1 MPAAVVRKSIFDL
14 LAYLQQNRIMTNI
27 VATSANG
34 EKDALSNRLFKSLIG
49 ESKETL
55 SSKKFY
61 DLLNHVGI
69 LADDPRL
76 KHILPELKKTT
87 SKAFLD
93 GEITR
98 EKFKDVVNQ
107 NLLVSRA
114 LMKDL
119 AIPNFEEFCSDIS
132 RIFDKVKANT
142 NGKVADYIPQLA
154 RVEPEQFAVSVCTID
169 GQRFSVGDYDTNFGL
184 QSTCKPINYCLAI
197 EEYGEDK
204 VHQHVGREPSGRSFN
219 ELSLNHDGLP
229 HNPMINAGAIMCSS
243 LIRAALDPADRFDY
257 VFKAWKRLCANK
269 NVSFNNAVYLSER
282 QTADRNFALAYF
294 MRENDAFPPG
304 TKLMDTLE
312 FYFQCCSIESCTHNL
327 SIAAATMA
335 NGGVNPLTEE
345 QIFSDTTVQHCLSL
359 MLTCGMYDFSGEFA
373 FKIGVPAKS
382 GVSGAMLVIIPN
394 VMGISIWSPRLDKL
408 GNSVRGVEFCERL
421 IKEYSFHNYDSLTK
435 QTSKK
440 NPRRAKYESKV
451 NNIVNL
457 IYAASS
463 GDLRELNRLE
473 VLGVQLDQADYDGR
487 TALHLAA
494 SENQLEV
501 ARFLIKRDVDLEP
514 KDRWGNTPLDDAKRE
529 GHQEIIRL
537 LENHMVN
544 QQTDSEEL

>member
-1 MPAAVVRKSIFDL
+1 MDNTVVK
-14 LAYLQQNRIMTNI
+14 T
-27 VATSANG
+27 ANG
-34 EKDALSNRLFKSLIG
+34 GKDALSNRLFRSLAD
-49 ESKETL
+49 ENKETL
-55 SSKKFY
+55 PSGKFY
-61 DLLNHVGI
+61 DLLNYVGI

-76 KHILPELKKTT
+76 KHLLPELSKKTSRST
-87 SKAFLD
+87 LE

-98 EKFKDVVNQ
+98 EKFKDIVNQ

-119 AIPNFEEFCSDIS
+119 AIPNFEEFCQDIS
-132 RIFDKVKANT
+132 KIFEKVKENT
-142 NGKVADYIPQLA
+142 KGDVAAYIPQLA

-169 GQRFSVGDYDTNFGL
+169 GQRFSIGDFNTSFGL

-229 HNPMINAGAIMCSS
+229 YNPMINAGAIMCSS

-257 VFKAWKRLCANK
+257 VFQAWKRLCANK
-269 NVSFNNAVYLSER
+269 SISFNNSVYLSER

-382 GVSGAMLVIIPN
+382 GVSGALFVIIPN

-421 IKEYSFHNYDSLTK
+421 IEEYSFHNYDSLTK

-440 NPRRAKYESKV
+440 NPRRSKYESKI

-463 GDLRELNRLE
+463 GDLRELSRLE
-473 VLGVQLDQADYDGR
+473 VLGVDIGLADYDGR
-487 TALHLAA
+487 TALHLAS

-501 ARFLIKRDVDLEP
+501 AKYLIKKGINLEP
-514 KDRWGNTPLDDAKRE
+514 RDRWGNTPLDDAKRE
-529 GHQEIIRL
+529 GHQEMVEL
-537 LENHMVN
+537 LEKHLLN
-544 QQTDSEEL
+544 QKTNSHPK